1 MTPGLAHAGGPVA
14 AAGLALVIVSPRR
27 DLRLA
32 GLGGWLLGCAF
43 LAAYL
48 APGGHSKVYA
58 AAVVVG
64 AIGAVAIAAL
74 FRRWPW
80 LIAVSAL
87 ACVPA
92 RIPVHVGATDA
103 NLLVPLYAVIAGAAV
118 LLGWELVRGDDR
130 TQELGPLAWPL
141 SLLVAWTGLSLLWTK
156 DLHEG
161 AVALLFFWLPFGLL
175 AVSIA
180 RLAWNRRWLSVIYV
194 QLVGMA
200 LAFAWIG
207 VYQYA
212 TRDVFWNP
220 KVIVANAYAPF
231 YRVNSVFYDPSV
243 YGRFL
248 VVAMLAALVLAVYD
262 RDRRAAYASGAAV
275 VLIWPG
281 LLFSFSQSSFA
292 ALMVGAAVVAAFRW
306 RWRAALALG
315 VAAAVIAAI
324 ALGTPHIRHSLLRES
339 GSGLNQASS
348 GRAKLVTQ
356 GIRIALHNPV
366 EGVGVG
372 GFKRAYAD
380 RVGLKGKEPKKAAS
394 HNTAVTVA
402 AETGIPGL
410 LLLGWLVFVAL
421 FVTLRRA
428 GAAFKG
434 RACLAIAASLAAI
447 GVHSLFYNALFEDPT
462 FWGLLA
468 LTAAVRAAAAAPPAA
483 RARAGGGA
491 VRAEGEGDDVIESWQ
506 RVLVLAPHTD
516 DGEFGCGGT
525 MARLVETGA
534 DVRYVA
540 FSIATKS
547 LPEGFPPDTLAREVR
562 EATAELGIPEANLT
576 VHDFDVRTFP
586 DHRQD
591 ILELLIALWEEW
603 RPDAV
608 FQPSLHDI
616 HQDHQVVA
624 AEGLRA
630 FKRTTILGYEIP
642 WNNFDFA
649 YQWYSALEQSH
660 VERKAAALARY
671 ASQQHRRYADPEYI
685 RNVAR
690 THGINVNREYAEVF
704 QVYRVVA

>member
-1 MTPGLAHAGGPVA
+1 MTSGLAHAGGPVA
-14 AAGLALVIVSPRR
+14 AAGLALVIVAPRR
-27 DLRLA
+27 DLRIA
-32 GLGGWLLGCAF
+32 GLAAWLLGCAF

-48 APGGHSKVYA
+48 APGGHTKVYA

-64 AIGAVAIAAL
+64 AAGAVAIAAL
-74 FRRWPW
+74 YRRWRW

-92 RIPVHVGATDA
+92 RIPVHVGSTDA

-118 LLGWELVRGDDR
+118 LLGWELVRGDTR
-130 TQELGPLAWPL
+130 TQELGPIAWPL
-141 SLLVAWTGLSLLWTK
+141 ALLVAWTGLSLLWTK

-161 AVALLFFWLPFGLL
+161 AVALVFFWLPFGLL

-180 RLAWNRRWLSVIYV
+180 RLAWNRRWLSFIYV

-220 KVIVANAYAPF
+220 KVIVGNAYAPF

-248 VVAMLAALVLAVYD
+248 VVAMLAALVLALYD
-262 RDRRAAYASGAAV
+262 RDRRAAYASAAAV

-292 ALMVGAAVVAAFRW
+292 ALMVGASVVAAFRW

-315 VAAAVIAAI
+315 AAAAVIAAV

-394 HNTAVTVA
+394 HNTVVTVA

-421 FVTLRRA
+421 FVTLRRS
-428 GAAFKG
+428 GSAFKG

-447 GVHSLFYNALFEDPT
+447 GLHSLFYNALFEDPT

-468 LTAAVRAAAAAPPAA
+468 LAALCANLPLRRPPPIAAAAAEEPSEPKAKVTAA
-483 RARAGGGA
+483 
-491 VRAEGEGDDVIESWQ
+491 
-506 RVLVLAPHTD
+506 
-516 DGEFGCGGT
+516 
-525 MARLVETGA
+525 
-534 DVRYVA
+534 
-540 FSIATKS
+540 
-547 LPEGFPPDTLAREVR
+547 
-562 EATAELGIPEANLT
+562 
-576 VHDFDVRTFP
+576 
-586 DHRQD
+586 
-591 ILELLIALWEEW
+591 
-603 RPDAV
+603 
-608 FQPSLHDI
+608 
-616 HQDHQVVA
+616 
-624 AEGLRA
+624 
-630 FKRTTILGYEIP
+630 
-642 WNNFDFA
+642 
-649 YQWYSALEQSH
+649 
-660 VERKAAALARY
+660 
-671 ASQQHRRYADPEYI
+671 
-685 RNVAR
+685 
-690 THGINVNREYAEVF
+690 
-704 QVYRVVA
+704 